1 MYSRQRLSHRFE
13 FRLCSVL
20 GGKGGAVQNE
30 YRLTPDMTSRK
41 LQVVSFVKQY
51 ISRWG
56 QWPSYGEIGGAM
68 GISPSTARDAVK
80 RAVRDNLLHR
90 EPGSRRGVVKTA
102 ETRSRLCPTEAAE
115 MLERLREAGV
125 IVMDTAASSATPTF
139 YPLPISPPFRHLPDI
154 E

>member
-1 MYSRQRLSHRFE
+1 
-13 FRLCSVL
+13 
-20 GGKGGAVQNE
+20 
-30 YRLTPDMTSRK
+30 MTSRK

-68 GISPSTARDAVK
+68 GIHSSTARDAVR
-80 RAVRDNLLHR
+80 RAVKDGMLYR
-90 EPGSRRGVVKTA
+90 EPGSRKGVARASDTPA
-102 ETRSRLCPTEAAE
+102 RLCPNEAAE
-115 MLERLREAGV
+115 MIERLREAGV
-125 IVMDTAASSATPTF
+125 IVMETKPSSTTPTF